1 MQHIRRIAAMA
12 LVAAA
17 LAVPSAQ
24 AADLASSVRACRG
37 IADDGARLSCYD
49 ALSGPEDLPSA
60 SAEPSAGHWMHVV
73 EKDPMTDFENSSW
86 TVVADNEIP
95 DQLGRGIRPRLTIR
109 CQNGGTELYVDWR
122 RFITTDGPRGGVDI
136 TYRVDQQPANKTV
149 WSMST
154 NNEGTFSKNA
164 VTSAR
169 VMKGGRSLLIST
181 VPYND
186 NAVTASFDITGI
198 NDAIMDV
205 AHRCGWPY

>member
-1 MQHIRRIAAMA
+1 MRYVRRGAGVA

-17 LAVPSAQ
+17 LTASWAQ
-24 AADLASSVRACRG
+24 AADLASSVRACRD
-37 IADDGARLSCYD
+37 IAEDAARLSCYD
-49 ALSGPEDLPSA
+49 ALSGPDDQPSA
-60 SAEPSAGHWMHVV
+60 TPEPGAGHWAHVV
-73 EKDPMTDFENSSW
+73 EKDSMTDFENSSW
-86 TVVADNEIP
+86 TVAADNEIP
-95 DQLGRGIRPRLTIR
+95 DRLGRGVRPTLVIR
-109 CQNGGTELYVDWR
+109 CQNGGTELYVDWS
-122 RFITTDGPRGGVDI
+122 RFITTGGTGGDVNI

-181 VPYND
+181 IPYDD

-205 AHRCGWPY
+205 ARRCGWPY